1 VHKVA
6 VLHSAIRENGSKD
19 ELDVIVQAQEVSQ
32 ALHSLGY
39 LPVPLPFFLDL
50 NRMKESLINIA
61 PLLVVNLVE
70 TVDGKGC
77 FIHFAPSLLDAQGI
91 PFTGC
96 GTEAVF
102 MSSNKMVAKKM
113 LAANGV
119 PTPPAVFIGDEQG
132 AVNAFNG
139 HYIIKSVWE
148 HASIGID
155 ESSVVKASR
164 IKDMVREIFRRQ
176 ACLGGEAFAEAYI
189 EGREFNIAIIEG
201 DAGQPEVLP
210 PAEILFDAYPPG
222 KPRIVDYS
230 AKWDECS
237 FEFQHTPR
245 SFEFPVE
252 DAPLLR
258 RLGEIALDCWRIFS
272 LRGYAR
278 IDFRVDFRGM
288 PWVLEVNANPCLS
301 SDGGF
306 IAAAKEAGFRIED
319 IVSRLI
325 RVAIARGIRQHDF
338 TCSRNYIFD

>member
-6 VLHSAIRENGSKD
+6 VLHSAVPEDGPKD

-39 LPVPLPFFLDL
+39 LPVPLPFSLDL
-50 NRMKESLINIA
+50 IMTKESLINIA

-70 TVDGKGC
+70 TVEGKGR
-77 FIHFAPSLLDAQGI
+77 FIHLAPSLLDAQGI

-102 MSSNKMVAKKM
+102 LSSNKIIAKKM
-113 LAANGV
+113 LAAHGV
-119 PTPPAVFIGDEQG
+119 PTPTAVFIGDEQG
-132 AVNAFNG
+132 EVNEVNG
-139 HYIIKSVWE
+139 RYIIKSVWE

-155 ESSVVKASR
+155 ESSMVTASG
-164 IKDMVREIFRRQ
+164 IKGIVGEIFRRREY
-176 ACLGGEAFAEAYI
+176 LGGEAFAEVYI
-189 EGREFNIAIIEG
+189 EGREFNIAILEG
-201 DAGQPEVLP
+201 DAGPEVLP

-222 KPRIVDYS
+222 KPRIVDYA
-230 AKWDECS
+230 AKWEEGS
-237 FEFQHTPR
+237 FEFRHTPR

-258 RLGEIALDCWRIFS
+258 RLGEMALDCWRIFG

-278 IDFRVDFRGM
+278 VDFRVDVTGI
-288 PWVLEVNANPCLS
+288 PWVLEINANPCLS

-306 IAAAKEAGFRIED
+306 IAAATKAGLRIED
-319 IVSRLI
+319 IVARLI
-325 RVAIARGIRQHDF
+325 RIAIGRGAK
-338 TCSRNYIFD
+338 

>member
-6 VLHSAIRENGSKD
+6 VLHSAVCENGPKD

-39 LPVPLPFFLDL
+39 LSVSLPFSLDL
-50 NRMKESLINIA
+50 TMMKESLINIA

-77 FIHFAPSLLDAQGI
+77 FIHLAPSLLDAQGI

-102 MSSNKMVAKKM
+102 MSSNKMIAKKM
-113 LAANGV
+113 LAAHGM

-132 AVNAFNG
+132 EVNEFNG

-155 ESSVVKASR
+155 ESSIVKASR
-164 IKDMVREIFRRQ
+164 IKGIVREIFRRQ
-176 ACLGGEAFAEAYI
+176 AHLGGEAFAEAYI
-189 EGREFNIAIIEG
+189 EGREFNIAILEG
-201 DAGQPEVLP
+201 DAGRPEVLP
-210 PAEILFDAYPPG
+210 PEEILFDAYPPG
-222 KPRIVDYS
+222 KPRIVDYA
-230 AKWDECS
+230 AKWEECS
-237 FEFQHTPR
+237 FEFRHTPR

-278 IDFRVDFRGM
+278 VDFRVDVTGM

-306 IAAAKEAGFRIED
+306 IAAATEAGLRIED
-319 IVSRLI
+319 IVARLI
-325 RVAIARGIRQHDF
+325 RVAIGR
-338 TCSRNYIFD
+338 RNKAVRLDVQP